1 MTARLR
7 SSILILL
14 LAFVLLPAAGRS
26 QAADLNHP
34 PGKFV
39 TVMGKK
45 VWYEIEGQG
54 EPLLLIPGGG
64 GGSHDYYHPYFS
76 DLAKSFRVI
85 YYDGYGRG
93 NSDRAKSPSEYSLAR
108 DVEEVEA
115 LRKALGLEKM
125 HVLGHSY
132 GGFVAQGY
140 ALKYPGAVGKLVL
153 ANTFVSGADYQESN
167 DHINTEIRFH
177 LPEIWSKVEKL
188 RAQGYVSSSPEM
200 QEAYFAHIATMQELF
215 YFYDP
220 ANASKIVFNEHTFN
234 TEQYYAITGPD
245 SDFQLG
251 PQMLRMSNGEGLSK
265 FPRPILIII
274 GRADGIVPPRLALKT
289 ARHPKQAETV
299 IFEKSGHFPFIEE
312 TSKTMEVLEAFLRR

>member
-1 MTARLR
+1 MKTRLLTA
-7 SSILILL
+7 ILALSFAL
-14 LAFVLLPAAGRS
+14 VPAVGAA
-26 QAADLNHP
+26 QAADLKHP

-45 VWYEIEGQG
+45 IWYEIEGQG

-76 DLAKSFRVI
+76 ALSRSFRVV
-85 YYDGYGRG
+85 YYDGFGRG
-93 NSDRAKSPSEYSLAR
+93 NSDRAKVPSEYSLAR
-108 DVEEVEA
+108 DVEEVEE
-115 LRKALGLEKM
+115 LRKALGLEKI

-140 ALKYPGAVGKLVL
+140 AVKYPGSVRKLVL

-167 DHINTEIRFH
+167 DHINGEIRFH

-188 RAQGYVSSSPEM
+188 RARGSVSSSPEM

-234 TEQYYAITGPD
+234 TEEYYAITGPD

-251 PQMLRMSNGEGLSK
+251 GEMLRMSFGEGLAS
-265 FPRPILIII
+265 FPRPILILI
-274 GRADGIVPPRLALKT
+274 GRADGIVPPRLALKI
-289 ARHPKQAETV
+289 ARHARQGETV
-299 IFEKSGHFPFIEE
+299 IMEKSGHFPFIEE
-312 TSKTMEVLEAFLRR
+312 TSKTMEVIEAFLRK

>member
-1 MTARLR
+1 MITRRL
-7 SSILILL
+7 LPLL
-14 LAFVLLPAAGRS
+14 VLLFALVPAAGRA
-26 QAADLNHP
+26 QAADLKHP

-45 VWYEIEGQG
+45 IWYEIEGQG

-64 GGSHDYYHPYFS
+64 GGSHDYYHPYFAR
-76 DLAKSFRVI
+76 LARSFRVV
-85 YYDGYGRG
+85 YYDGFGLG
-93 NSDRAKSPSEYSLAR
+93 NSDRPNAPSDYSLAR

-115 LRKALGLEKM
+115 LRNALGLGRI

-140 ALKYPGAVGKLVL
+140 AVKFPGSVGKLIL

-167 DHINTEIRFH
+167 DHINGEIRFH

-188 RAQGYVSSSPEM
+188 RARGYVSSSPEM
-200 QEAYFAHIATMQELF
+200 QEAYLAHIATMQKLF

-220 ANASKIVFNEHTFN
+220 ANAAKIVFNEHTFN
-234 TEQYYAITGPD
+234 AEEYYAITGPD

-251 PQMLRMSNGEGLSK
+251 PEMLRMSFGEGLSR
-265 FPRPILIII
+265 FPRPILIIV

-289 ARHPKQAETV
+289 AQHARQAETV
-299 IFEKSGHFPFIEE
+299 IMERSGHFTFIEE
-312 TSKTMEVLEAFLRR
+312 TSKTMEVIEAFLRK